1 MLIDVTRL
9 ADRLLK
15 GRLPTGVDRVGLA
28 YVERYGPDARA
39 LVRYSGHWIE
49 LDDKHS
55 QRVFRALLS
64 GERDIASEI
73 RRPVLASAFS
83 KRKSKGVILLNV
95 VHSGLDEADYA
106 RQLSRRQLKPVFFL
120 HDLIPITHPEYCRAG
135 EAGKHHRRMDTMLR
149 HGRGLI
155 MNSEATRQVWR
166 QYVEGL
172 RVKAPMDVVAPLPP
186 ARLPVARSNPWPGR
200 DYFVCLGT
208 IEPRKNHLLLLNL
221 WRQLVETMGSNAP
234 ALAMLGQRGWEC
246 EQVVDMLERCH
257 TLEEHVIELGACDD
271 ATLSDWLAH
280 ARALLFPS
288 FVEGYGIPLVESLAH
303 GVPAIV
309 SDLPVFHEIAGSIP
323 EYLDPVDGV
332 GWKRMILDYRHPDSD
347 SAALQRR
354 RMEHYA
360 APDWASHF
368 IRVDQLLDQVRHGG
382 GRESAES

>member
-1 MLIDVTRL
+1 MLIDITRL

-39 LVRYSGHWIE
+39 LIRYSGHWIE
-49 LDDKHS
+49 LDGPYSK
-55 QRVFRALLS
+55 RVFRALLS

-73 RRPVLASAFS
+73 RRPVLASAFR

-106 RQLSRRQLKPVFFL
+106 RQMVKRQLKPVFFL
-120 HDLIPITHPEYCRAG
+120 HDLIPLSHPEYCRPG
-135 EAGKHHRRMDTMLR
+135 EAGKHYRRMDTMLR
-149 HGRGLI
+149 YARGLI
-155 MNSEATRQVWR
+155 MNSEATRQTWHHH
-166 QYVEGL
+166 VEGL
-172 RVKAPMDVVAPLPP
+172 RGKPPIDVVAPLPP
-186 ARLPVARSNPWPGR
+186 AKLPAPRGNPWPER

-221 WRQLVETMGSNAP
+221 WRHLVETMGRNAP
-234 ALAMLGQRGWEC
+234 ALALLGQRGWEC

-257 TLEEHVIELGACDD
+257 TLEEHVIELGTCDD

-280 ARALLFPS
+280 ARGLLFPS
-288 FVEGYGIPLVESLAH
+288 FVEGYGIPLVEAIAH

-309 SDLPVFHEIAGSIP
+309 SDLPVFHEIAGDIP
-323 EYLDPVDGV
+323 EYLDPLDGSS
-332 GWKRMILDYRHPDSD
+332 WKRLVLDYRHPDSQ
-347 SAALQRR
+347 SAHQQRE
-354 RMEHYA
+354 RMADYV

-368 IRVDQLLDQVRHGG
+368 RVVDQLLDQIVNP
-382 GRESAES
+382 